1 MEKLRLILKFM
12 TSPTGKQIIA
22 IPLHLNIL
30 KIKGNHLKMYN
41 IRKAFLEN
49 PYKKPGGKASHRPFS
64 KN

>member
-1 MEKLRLILKFM
+1 M

-30 KIKGNHLKMYN
+30 KSKGNNVN

-49 PYKKPGGKASHRPFS
+49 SYKKPGGKASHRPFS